1 MSGALDMSL
10 DDIIKS
16 SKKTTGGG
24 RGRGRE
30 AGGPSRRA
38 PNRTANRS
46 APYSSGKHD
55 MYSMAQASGFPAP
68 TARASSI
75 DTGTKL
81 YISNLKFGMSNED
94 IKFVGYLEPKEEEE
108 AALWSEAN
116 GVRHATFRTS
126 MASLS

>member
-1 MSGALDMSL
+1 MSGTLDMSL

-16 SKKTTGGG
+16 SKKTTDDG
-24 RGRGRE
+24 RERSRE

-55 MYSMAQASGFPAP
+55 MYSTAQASGFPAP
-68 TARASSI
+68 TTRASSI
-75 DTGTKL
+75 ETGTKL
-81 YISNLKFGMSNED
+81 YISNLEFGVSNED
-94 IKFVGYLEPKEEEE
+94 IKEEEE

-116 GVRHATFRTS
+116 GMRPATFRTS
-126 MASLS
+126 MVSLS

>member
-1 MSGALDMSL
+1 MSGAL

-16 SKKTTGGG
+16 SKKTAGGG

-46 APYSSGKHD
+46 TPYSSGKHN
-55 MYSMAQASGFPAP
+55 MYSTAQTGGFPAP

-81 YISNLKFGMSNED
+81 YISNLEFGVSNED
-94 IKFVGYLEPKEEEE
+94 IKFFGYLEPKEEEE
-108 AALWSEAN
+108 AALWSDAN